1 MLMDCRGHRIEVSH
15 AGKKL
20 GQRQGTDQVLQHSG
34 GDSPG
39 VSRGLR
45 WRMDK
50 VDDRRPHHQPHHA

>member
-50 VDDRRPHHQPHHA
+50 VDDR